1 MEWIIFKINNDYFL
15 TTLEAVEDF
24 KKHRILPYDYKA
36 KTKKDIINYAETN
49 TKYKNLDKK
58 TFIL

>member
-1 MEWIIFKINNDYFL
+1 MEWIILKINKDYFL
-15 TTLEAVEDF
+15 TTLEAVGDF
-24 KKHRILPYDYKA
+24 KKHRILPYDYRA
-36 KTKKDIINYAETN
+36 KTKKNIINYAGTN

>member
-1 MEWIIFKINNDYFL
+1 MGWIILKINNDYFL

-24 KKHRILPYDYKA
+24 KKHTILPYDYKA
-36 KTKKDIINYAETN
+36 KTKKDIINYAETS